1 MHVTVWV
8 SMILCI
14 YCFRFGLQ
22 IQISGVCHYKEQM
35 PLISDPNL
43 FLSHTDLVSVLALLL
58 LYAVQM
64 HLKWEVKE
72 SRVQTVLYV

>member
-1 MHVTVWV
+1 MHVTVWL

-14 YCFRFGLQ
+14 YCFHFGSQ
-22 IQISGVCHYKEQM
+22 MQISGVCHYKEQM
-35 PLISDPNL
+35 PLISNPNL
-43 FLSHTDLVSVLALLL
+43 FLSHTVLVGVLALLL
-58 LYAVQM
+58 LYAAQM

>member
-1 MHVTVWV
+1 MHVTVRG

-14 YCFRFGLQ
+14 YCFHFGSQ

-43 FLSHTDLVSVLALLL
+43 FLAHTALVSVLALSLS
-58 LYAVQM
+58 YATPM

-72 SRVQTVLYV
+72 LRVQTVLHV

>member
-1 MHVTVWV
+1 MHVAVWL

-14 YCFRFGLQ
+14 YCFHFGSQ

-43 FLSHTDLVSVLALLL
+43 FLSHTDLVSVPALLL
-58 LYAVQM
+58 LHAAQM
-64 HLKWEVKE
+64 HVKWEVMGP
-72 SRVQTVLYV
+72 RIQAVIYV